1 MKEVPMTKTTGLS
14 HLGLTVRDL
23 DTTTGFFVKCLGWL
37 QTAQD
42 LSYPRNT
49 VTDGSLRL
57 TLWQAD
63 ANASDFDRHAQ
74 IGLHHLALSVPDH
87 AHLMDTAELVA
98 GWPGVTV
105 EFMPELMGDGPRQ
118 HMMFAEPGGLRME
131 LVWDGH

>member
-1 MKEVPMTKTTGLS
+1 MPKTSGLD
-14 HLGLTVRDL
+14 HLGLAVRDL

-42 LSYPRNT
+42 LTYPRNT

-63 ANASDFDRHAQ
+63 KSARAFDRHTQ

-87 AHLMDTAELVA
+87 ASLIATAELVA

-105 EFMPELMGDGPRQ
+105 EFMPEPMGDGPRQ
-118 HMMFAEPGGLRME
+118 HMMFAEPGGLRLE
-131 LVWDGH
+131 LVWNGD